1 MLIPCTG
8 HCECALL
15 SQTYLLDIPLPYTL
29 TKKPQRFF
37 YRLKASSDMN
47 LTKKI
52 DEMIEERSLLKHPF
66 YQMWSDG
73 NLTKESLAG
82 YSREYFQLVR
92 AIPSFMTPIIE
103 KAPGSAVGQLEE
115 NRQEESDHIKPW
127 ISFAG
132 QLGIS
137 EEELVSY
144 WGLAKTQKA
153 VSDLGKLMHTFEGGA
168 CAMYALE
175 KEIPKIS
182 QTKLD
187 GLAEF
192 YGMTNEES
200 TEYFK
205 LHTEADIRHAAS
217 WRSILEESAAADSED
232 NCHYLVGIADKS
244 ISAQNLLL
252 DGCYDRYCR

>member
-1 MLIPCTG
+1 
-8 HCECALL
+8 
-15 SQTYLLDIPLPYTL
+15 
-29 TKKPQRFF
+29 
-37 YRLKASSDMN
+37 MN
-47 LTKKI
+47 LIKKI
-52 DEMIEERSLLKHPF
+52 DEMIEQKSLLEHPF

-73 NLTKESLAG
+73 KLTKESLAG
-82 YSREYFQLVR
+82 YSKEYFQLVR
-92 AIPSFMTPIIE
+92 AVPSFMTPIIE
-103 KAPGSAVGQLEE
+103 KAPDFVVGELVE
-115 NRQEESDHIKPW
+115 NQQEESDHIKPW
-127 ISFAG
+127 ISFAN

-137 EEELVSY
+137 EEELIPYS
-144 WGLAKTQKA
+144 GLAKTQKA
-153 VSDLGKLMHTFEGGA
+153 VSDLNELMQTFEGGA
-168 CAMYALE
+168 CAMYAFE

-217 WRSILEESAAADSED
+217 WRNILEKSTADSSNLIET
-232 NCHYLVGIADKS
+232 ADKS

-252 DGCYDRYCR
+252 DSCYDEYC